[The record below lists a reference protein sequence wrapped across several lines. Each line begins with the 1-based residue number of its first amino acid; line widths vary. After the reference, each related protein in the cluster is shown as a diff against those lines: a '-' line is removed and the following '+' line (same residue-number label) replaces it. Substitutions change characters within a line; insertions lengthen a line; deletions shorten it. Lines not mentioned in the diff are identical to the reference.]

1 MESKAVFLFF
11 FVVHV
16 VRRNP
21 AHRDAGPWL
30 FPTCPWRAPCKTSFT
45 WLAGGTCTAGGW
57 AKAPGWRCFSSCW
70 CGIWMYFGLLGGRI
84 LQVKGSVELFR
95 RYQNY
100 IYQIYWIFLYFKLP
114 VFGVKSSNLWGG
126 QGFWAP
132 EFYPLLWDSLKFH
145 DQMCPDSGVIGL
157 HFQDLPVGTIYNL
170 EDVCMSNI
178 CIYLNIHNIYPPETQ
193 HIP

>member
-1 MESKAVFLFF
+1 
-11 FVVHV
+11 
-16 VRRNP
+16 
-21 AHRDAGPWL
+21 
-30 FPTCPWRAPCKTSFT
+30 
-45 WLAGGTCTAGGW
+45 
-57 AKAPGWRCFSSCW
+57 
-70 CGIWMYFGLLGGRI
+70 MYFGLWGGRI

-100 IYQIYWIFLYFKLP
+100 IHRVYRFCISSFQFLVSNLP
-114 VFGVKSSNLWGG
+114 IFGVVKDFEL
-126 QGFWAP
+126 P